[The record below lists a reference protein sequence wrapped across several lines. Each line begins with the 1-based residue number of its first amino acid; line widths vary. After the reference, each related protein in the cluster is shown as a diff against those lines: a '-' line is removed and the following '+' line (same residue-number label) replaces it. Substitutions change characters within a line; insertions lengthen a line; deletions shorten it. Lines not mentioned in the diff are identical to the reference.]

1 MLSEPS
7 EQRVQQK
14 SCCLWPLLQHM
25 ERSWTASGWSGT
37 KSHFHSQLS
46 ILFGQKVNGV
56 TTQVSWLMEYDRKAP
71 HTPTSLNTVG
81 NNLGKDCSVIIS
93 AYSFSLWINTEGGGS
108 ILANCFYWRLKDKW
122 SPFSSFIQYVFIKQ
136 PLYDRSVILLFGLP

>member
-1 MLSEPS
+1 MLSESS

-25 ERSWTASGWSGT
+25 ERSWTASRWSGT

-56 TTQVSWLMEYDRKAP
+56 TTQVSWLIEYDRKAP
-71 HTPTSLNTVG
+71 HTPPSLSAVG
-81 NNLGKDCSVIIS
+81 NNLGKDDSGIIS
-93 AYSFSLWINTEGGGS
+93 AYSFSLWISPEGDVS
-108 ILANCFYWRLKDKW
+108 FLANCLYWRLKGKW
-122 SPFSSFIQYVFIKQ
+122 SPFFSFIQYVFIKQ
-136 PLYDRSVILLFGLP
+136 PLYDRHVILLFGLP